1 MHCLWINKPVSNWIT
16 TCSLIQTGNYSL
28 EHGLGLDHLSKLKPL
43 TKTHHQNIIT
53 SIFLLPDK
61 SKKKRRSQH
70 AKDQVELT
78 LKVSQSTINLQ
89 EDGTEVLPEE
99 EATSTKPVPEGT
111 EDPLRIINSTHYNQ
125 DNTQPYPR
133 NY

>member
-1 MHCLWINKPVSNWIT
+1 M
-16 TCSLIQTGNYSL
+16 
-28 EHGLGLDHLSKLKPL
+28 
-43 TKTHHQNIIT
+43 
-53 SIFLLPDK
+53 
-61 SKKKRRSQH
+61 
-70 AKDQVELT
+70 ELT

-133 NY
+133 K